1 MSTPLVAVTLASHSL
16 SDPTTDHSSHR
27 PCQPHSSPSHWPDTH
42 SQTLQQ
48 TTRVTGHVNPTRHR
62 HTRLTLTLRPYN
74 RPLESLAMSTPLVT
88 VTLASH
94 SLSDP
99 TTDHSSHRPCQPHS
113 SPSHSPH
120 THSQTLQ
127 QTTGVTGHVNPTRH
141 RHTGLTLTLR
151 PYNRPL
157 ESPAMST
164 PLVTVTLASH
174 SLSDP
179 TTDHSSHWPCQPHS
193 SPSHSPHTHS
203 QTLQQTTRVTGHVN
217 LTRHRHTGLTLTLR
231 PYNRPLESP
240 AMSTPLV
247 TVTLASHSLSDPTTD
262 HSSHRPCQ
270 PHSSPSHSPHTHSQT
285 LQQTTRVTGHVN
297 PTHHRHTRLTLTL
310 RPYNR
315 PLESLAMS
323 TPLVTVT
330 LASHS
335 LSDPTTDHS
344 SHRPCQP
351 HSSPSHWPHT
361 HSQTLQQTTR
371 VTGHVNPTRHR
382 HTGLT
387 LTLRPYNRPLES
399 PAMSTPLV
407 TVTLASHSL
416 SDPTTDHSSH
426 WPCQPHSSP
435 SHSPHTHSQ
444 TLQQTTRVTGHVNP
458 TRHHHTRLT
467 LTLRPY
473 KIRITEIAEPKC
485 SYES

>member
-1 MSTPLVAVTLASHSL
+1 
-16 SDPTTDHSSHR
+16 
-27 PCQPHSSPSHWPDTH
+27 
-42 SQTLQQ
+42 
-48 TTRVTGHVNPTRHR
+48 
-62 HTRLTLTLRPYN
+62 
-74 RPLESLAMSTPLVT
+74 
-88 VTLASH
+88 
-94 SLSDP
+94 
-99 TTDHSSHRPCQPHS
+99 
-113 SPSHSPH
+113 
-120 THSQTLQ
+120 
-127 QTTGVTGHVNPTRH
+127 
-141 RHTGLTLTLR
+141 
-151 PYNRPL
+151 
-157 ESPAMST
+157 MST

-193 SPSHSPHTHS
+193 SPSHS
-203 QTLQQTTRVTGHVN
+203 
-217 LTRHRHTGLTLTLR
+217 
-231 PYNRPLESP
+231 
-240 AMSTPLV
+240 
-247 TVTLASHSLSDPTTD
+247 
-262 HSSHRPCQ
+262 
-270 PHSSPSHSPHTHSQT
+270 
-285 LQQTTRVTGHVN
+285 
-297 PTHHRHTRLTLTL
+297 
-310 RPYNR
+310 
-315 PLESLAMS
+315 
-323 TPLVTVT
+323 
-330 LASHS
+330 
-335 LSDPTTDHS
+335 
-344 SHRPCQP
+344 
-351 HSSPSHWPHT
+351 PHT

-426 WPCQPHSSP
+426 RPCQPHSSPSHWPHTHSQTLQQTTRVTGHVNPTRHRHTRLTLTLRPYNRPLESLAMSTPLVTVTLASHSLSDPTTDHSSHWPCQPHSSPSHSSHTHSQTLQQTTRVTGHVNPTRHRHTGLTLTLRPYNRPLESLAMSTPLVTVTLASHSLSDPTTDHSSHWPCQPHSSP

-458 TRHHHTRLT
+458 TRHRHTRLT